1 MASLSSLVAFI
12 PMGLGLV
19 ILGVAVVTAIVDSWW
34 SQRPQQPVAEAAVE
48 PCTCTQSK
56 AA

>member
-1 MASLSSLVAFI
+1 MVSLSSLMAFL
-12 PMGLGLV
+12 PLGLGLV

-34 SQRPQQPVAEAAVE
+34 SRRPRQASPEPAVE
-48 PCTCTQSK
+48 PCTRPK